1 LADVR
6 SRLAHCFSVV
16 FPDLEES
23 EIPRSSVASVSAWD
37 SLASINLYSLVEEE
51 FGIEISME
59 DLERLLSFE
68 LILEFLEE
76 ETSVS

>member
-1 LADVR
+1 MADVR

-37 SLASINLYSLVEEE
+37 SLGSINLYSLVEEE

-59 DLERLLSFE
+59 NLERLLSFE